1 MIARFRVFMGFIAGV
16 LFLFL
21 SHAGS
26 GLRVGAGLAIALAGL
41 PLRGRAAGYLEKG
54 KRLAQDGPYA
64 WIRHP
69 LYAGSFLMALGFT
82 VAGTSAYYPVHGWI
96 LWAVFLILF
105 VGIYPR
111 RIKEEEA
118 SLEKYF
124 GDAWREFTS
133 RNRRFLPRCSP
144 VRRDNPDRFD
154 WARYRKNKEY
164 NAALGWLAGVA
175 VVLIKGALNG

>member
-1 MIARFRVFMGFIAGV
+1 MGLIAGA

-21 SHAGS
+21 SHAG
-26 GLRVGAGLAIALAGL
+26 GWPRVALGLAIAFGGL
-41 PLRGRAAGYLEKG
+41 FLRGRAAGYLEKG

-82 VAGTSAYYPVHGWI
+82 VAGTSSYWPVHGWI
-96 LWAVFLILF
+96 LWAVFLTLF

-124 GDAWREFTS
+124 GDAWRQFTA
-133 RNRRFLPRCSP
+133 RNRRFLPRCSTLG
-144 VRRDNPDRFD
+144 RENPDRFE
-154 WARYRKNKEY
+154 WARYRQNKEH
-164 NAALGWLAGVA
+164 NAAWGWLAGVA
-175 VVLIKGALNG
+175 VVRGNGAVAA